1 MVVMV
6 LMSRGILIAQFCLL
20 FDWHIGHGHP
30 RLHSPTFV
38 QSFAPPRISGLY
50 PSRQS
55 FHQKAPTTKSEVMN
69 ESDRLKVGV
78 NELDITEYSDTAT
91 QSLSVTPPSAPA
103 KNNSTKLSSKAGV
116 SEIDVSKISEAQVL
130 LACRSWLL
138 RKHKLEWKEK
148 KRRAEA
154 ASSPLNNEG
163 YFWPDPNDLL
173 YLRED
178 PDPYDLNYNETY
190 GEYYGYKRNGVRF
203 LQSTGDTTYS
213 GKSYYEEE
221 PVVEE
226 RVSTSKNP
234 FSANPLYPL
243 KEYER
248 RSNAKLLLF
257 SNQTWKEEWY
267 NRRWRGKVATPMQK
281 TTEHEERLLRHIPN
295 DILESPLFDSMSEAE
310 VSEAILAHLN
320 ANNRKSESRRGNKD
334 KRQVERESFRE
345 WREQVKREA
354 LNATA
359 NSTKSVLTANKK
371 EDALS
376 FSPSIDAMK
385 QLKKRRSDKSKRAFR
400 TRISNTQS
408 IPSTSVK
415 ITKLPRGSSSE
426 HEDMRHDNNDR
437 YTIRTDSPDE
447 IEEVTSPMQA
457 ILHIDMALDHNLWP
471 SPKHVEIILKPGR
484 LGRRR
489 ETLRRILSECFDLR
503 GKCVPDPNASGDGED
518 SLLFVT
524 QCGIDELGA
533 FVLAKLTQ

>member
-1 MVVMV
+1 M
-6 LMSRGILIAQFCLL
+6 
-20 FDWHIGHGHP
+20 H
-30 RLHSPTFV
+30 
-38 QSFAPPRISGLY
+38 
-50 PSRQS
+50 S
-55 FHQKAPTTKSEVMN
+55 FHQKAPTAKLFDVMN
-69 ESDRLKVGV
+69 GSDRLKVGV
-78 NELDITEYSDTAT
+78 DEVDITEYPDTAT
-91 QSLSVTPPSAPA
+91 QSLSFIPPSAPP
-103 KNNSTKLSSKAGV
+103 KNNSTILSSEAGI

-138 RKHKLEWKEK
+138 RKHKLDWKEK

-234 FSANPLYPL
+234 FSANPAYPS

-248 RSNAKLLLF
+248 RSNARLQLF
-257 SNQTWKEEWY
+257 NNQTWKDEWY

-281 TTEHEERLLRHIPN
+281 TTEHEERLLRDIPN
-295 DILESPLFDSMSEAE
+295 DILESLSFDSMTEAE
-310 VSEAILAHLN
+310 VSEAIMAHLN
-320 ANNRKSESRRGNKD
+320 ANYRKSESRRGNKD
-334 KRQVERESFRE
+334 KRQVEREAFRV
-345 WREQVKREA
+345 WREQVKQEA
-354 LNATA
+354 LNATGNA
-359 NSTKSVLTANKK
+359 TKSVLLASTK
-371 EDALS
+371 EDVLS

-385 QLKKRRSDKSKRAFR
+385 QLKKRRSDKSKRAFQ
-400 TRISNTQS
+400 TRISKTQS
-408 IPSTSVK
+408 VPSTTVK
-415 ITKLPRGSSSE
+415 ITKLPRGSSSKDDE
-426 HEDMRHDNNDR
+426 VRHDSNDR
-437 YTIRTDSPDE
+437 YTVRLDNPNE
-447 IEEVTSPMQA
+447 VEEVTSPMQA

-471 SPKHVEIILKPGR
+471 SQKHVEMIMKPGR

-503 GKCVPDPNASGDGED
+503 GKCVPNPNASGDGGEEP
-518 SLLFVT
+518 LMFVT
-524 QCGIDELGA
+524 QCGIDDLGA
-533 FVLAKLTQ
+533 FVLAKLNQE